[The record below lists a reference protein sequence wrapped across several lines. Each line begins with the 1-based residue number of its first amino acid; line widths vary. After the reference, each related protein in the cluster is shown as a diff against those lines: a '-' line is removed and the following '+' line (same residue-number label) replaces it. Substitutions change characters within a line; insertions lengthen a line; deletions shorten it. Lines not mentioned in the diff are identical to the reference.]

1 MMNAR
6 RADNAPQPRV
16 RKTNRPTILWVIC
29 LLLLLAFAFQGTRAL
44 WSTDEGRY
52 TDNALQM
59 IDSGNYLV
67 PAYSPDR
74 VNFSKPPMTY
84 WVIAAAIQ
92 AFGHST
98 WAVRTPYALAFVL
111 TALLLCAMG
120 RRLMPD
126 KPWLPGL
133 IYGCALGPFVAA
145 NVVSTDVILTLFEA
159 LALFG
164 FVAAEFAPGR
174 QASRRYIWLMWLGF
188 GLAFLTKGPPGLI
201 ALLAIIPF
209 IVIRDGWRGLGRV
222 FPLSGVGLFLVVG
235 FSWYVA
241 VMLRYPWLFHY
252 FLHYEIYDR
261 LFTATQHRHPQWYG
275 WIEVYAPVFIFG
287 TLPWWPAL
295 GRGLATVF
303 SPQRWRAWR
312 RKIDMHLFLVFWL
325 LIPLTLFCLA
335 QSRLPL
341 YVLPLFQPLSLM
353 LALKLRD
360 RISLSGVG
368 QRALLGIWVALLI
381 GLKAGIG
388 FGMHPSKDNRVRA
401 QQLAQSTPGVS
412 YSALAFVENT
422 DSDVGVEEHTPWG
435 MRLYTGKTIYGIAWR
450 KQGSRQRICRVLKS
464 HDSVLFAVN
473 AGTRSV
479 AIRSAAA
486 QCGQVR
492 TTELGQWRHR
502 ELWLIRTQNGA

>member
-1 MMNAR
+1 MTNAR

-16 RKTNRPTILWVIC
+16 RNQTRPAIFWLIC

-84 WVIAAAIQ
+84 WVIAGAVK

-98 WAVRTPYALAFVL
+98 WAVRTPYALAFVF
-111 TALLLCAMG
+111 TALLLCGMG
-120 RRLMPD
+120 RRLIPD

-164 FVAAEFAPGR
+164 FVAAEFAPDR
-174 QASRRYIWLMWLGF
+174 RVDRRYIWLMWLGF

-201 ALLAIIPF
+201 ALLAILPF
-209 IVIRDGWRGLGRV
+209 IVIRDGWRGLGRI
-222 FPLSGVGLFLVVG
+222 FPLGGVMLFLIVG
-235 FSWYVA
+235 FAWYVV

-295 GRGLATVF
+295 GRGMATVVA
-303 SPQRWRAWR
+303 PQRWRYWR
-312 RKIDMHLFLVFWL
+312 RMPGMDLFLVLWL
-325 LIPLTLFCLA
+325 LIPLAIFCLA

-353 LALKLRD
+353 LALKLRN
-360 RISLSGVG
+360 RISLTGTG
-368 QRALLGIWVALLI
+368 QRALLGLWVVILI

-388 FGMHPSKDNRVRA
+388 FGMHPAKDNRLRA
-401 QQLAQSTPGVS
+401 QQLGQYTQGAN
-412 YSALAFVENT
+412 YAALAFVENT
-422 DSDVGVEEHTPWG
+422 NSDVGVEEHTPWG
-435 MRLYTGKTIYGIAWR
+435 MRLYTGKTVYGIASR
-450 KQGSRQRICRVLKS
+450 KPGSGERICKILKS
-464 HDSVLFAVN
+464 QGSVLFAVN
-473 AGTRSV
+473 SGSNTATF
-479 AIRSAAA
+479 RSAVAK
-486 QCGQVR
+486 CGRVS
-492 TTELGQWRHR
+492 TTDLGQWRDR
-502 ELWLIRTQNGA
+502 KLLLIRMPPGA